1 MSFVYSYSRT
11 MAGARAIVVD
21 EGLTIAPPAKSKRE
35 RIIEMSRRWNEAR
48 GKVVPIRPA
57 PLPLPDPVEIEQR
70 EMEAERQANLAELH
84 RTPVERRASVKEVIT
99 RVAAW
104 HDLSYAEIIADGRFR
119 HIVVARRDAVV
130 AVWLNCR
137 IEGKP
142 PTLASLSRAFNK
154 DHTGILNILRK
165 VGLR

>member
-1 MSFVYSYSRT
+1 MSFVYSYART

-48 GKVVPIRPA
+48 GVVVPIRPV
-57 PLPLPDPVEIEQR
+57 PLPLPNPAELEQR
-70 EMEAERQANLAELH
+70 EIEAERDANLAELR
-84 RTPVERRASVKEVIT
+84 RTPVERRASVREVIT

-104 HDLSYAEIIADGRFR
+104 HGLSYAEIIADGRFS
-119 HIVVARRDAVV
+119 HIIIARRDAVA
-130 AVWLNCR
+130 AVWLNCL

-142 PTLASLSRAFNK
+142 PTISSLSRAFSK

-165 VGLR
+165 MGLR